1 MGATMTQ
8 SGTDW
13 TVQRG
18 ANGALNLA
26 IGGTFIVV
34 PEAEGIELG
43 QSILLAAN
51 YNGSWPPKTAPT
63 SHEVTSYSK
72 CASGTKKPMPRGTK
86 GK

>member
-1 MGATMTQ
+1 MAATMTR

-18 ANGALNLA
+18 TDGNLNLA

-34 PEAEGIELG
+34 PIDEGLEVG
-43 QSILLAAN
+43 QAILLACG
-51 YNGSWPPKTAPT
+51 YNGSWPPKSVPA

-72 CASGTKKPMPRGTK
+72 CASGTKMKPKGTK